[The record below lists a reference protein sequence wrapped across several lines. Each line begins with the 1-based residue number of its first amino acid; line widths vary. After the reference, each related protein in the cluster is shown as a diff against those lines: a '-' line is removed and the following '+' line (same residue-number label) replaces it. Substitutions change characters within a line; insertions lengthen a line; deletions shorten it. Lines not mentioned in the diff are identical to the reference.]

1 VGRIV
6 HVWAHEFLSAA
17 ITDVAGRAGS
27 IHNCGIAGRVT
38 MQRSITVLTIVM
50 LATGNQLD
58 TDICLCM
65 FAPLPAAF
73 CLAK

>member
-1 VGRIV
+1 MGRIV

-38 MQRSITVLTIVM
+38 IVM